1 MDSYPLAYRMEGTDV
16 KNLMVEDGVE
26 GDDGRKHSTKTV
38 TYSLQMPLQTDGTKS
53 RKSSGGKNSE
63 PCIFPVLRWCF
74 SFGALIVL
82 VFVFIIIGLMFYEV
96 ITRTDPEG

>member
-1 MDSYPLAYRMEGTDV
+1 MDNHPPVYREEIRDM
-16 KNLMVEDGVE
+16 KNLMVEDG
-26 GDDGRKHSTKTV
+26 GDGGDGRKHSTKSV
-38 TYSLQMPLQTDGTKS
+38 TYSLQTDRIKS
-53 RKSSGGKNSE
+53 GKYSGEKNSE

-96 ITRTDPEG
+96 ITRTGPED